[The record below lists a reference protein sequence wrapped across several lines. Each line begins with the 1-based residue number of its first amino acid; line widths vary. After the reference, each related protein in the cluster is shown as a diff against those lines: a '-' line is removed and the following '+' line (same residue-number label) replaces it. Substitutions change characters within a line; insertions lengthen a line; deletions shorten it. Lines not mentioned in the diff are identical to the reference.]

1 LTPLTETTT
10 HVDAPRAVMWTVSQV
25 ADRDAVSKQAVS
37 KRVRDLAD
45 KHGLAVE
52 RDPRGHIIRLNVAEY
67 DHLRGRYSDP
77 SKAQAPRRE
86 MDAAPR
92 GESYD
97 EALRQKTWHDAER
110 ARLNLEEL
118 KGELIRV
125 SAIVDAVGHCG
136 VAISRAVDRLVN
148 DADDIT
154 AMIARDGVHG
164 CRVILK
170 SIAARLRNDIAD
182 ALADLARSTPPQMQ
196 IDSPMTAPIADEV
209 PAS

>member
-1 LTPLTETTT
+1 
-10 HVDAPRAVMWTVSQV
+10 MWTVSQV
-25 ADRDAVSKQAVS
+25 AERDGVSKQAIS
-37 KRVRDLAD
+37 KKVRDLAD

-52 RDPRGHIIRLNVAEY
+52 RDTRGHIIRLNVAEY
-67 DHLRGRYSDP
+67 DHLRGRYGDP
-77 SKAQAPRRE
+77 SKSQAPRR
-86 MDAAPR
+86 DQSDSPR

-110 ARLNLEEL
+110 ARINLEEL

-125 SAIVDAVGHCG
+125 SAIVEAVDHCG
-136 VAISRAVDRLVN
+136 TAITHTVDRLIN

-154 AMIARDGVHG
+154 AAIARDGVHG

-170 SIAARLRNDIAD
+170 TIAARMRSDIAD
-182 ALADLARSTPPQMQ
+182 ALSDLARSSPQQ
-196 IDSPMTAPIADEV
+196 VQTTAPIADEV